1 MPVGSVVTELAAG
14 VDVLPFGVVVGA
26 EDVVGIVDVEGATA
40 SVVVEAL
47 VELDVVIGF
56 GDIQPAPHIDVVTVG
71 TVDVLAGVVDGAGD
85 VVGIVVV

>member
-1 MPVGSVVTELAAG
+1 MPVGSVVTVLAAG

-26 EDVVGIVDVEGATA
+26 EDVVGIVDVEGAIT

-56 GDIQPAPHIDVVTVG
+56 GDIQPAPHTDVVSV
-71 TVDVLAGVVDGAGD
+71 GAGD